1 VTDDEGTKLAGM
13 VLGIIIAIPLLFVL
27 CSRRADCME
36 RKCAWGN
43 EPRYTRSGCFCVEFA
58 K

>member
-1 VTDDEGTKLAGM
+1 VTDDDATKLAGM

-36 RKCAWGN
+36 RECAPGN
-43 EPRYTRSGCFCVEFA
+43 APRYGREGCFCVEIS